1 MKITALLLP
10 AVLACAALPALPAL
24 AAEPDK
30 DKELDERGTVHVN
43 AMKNPELK
51 SYRAIVAGLDKFD
64 DLHALAPG
72 VPQLRFQVEARSKDD
87 KPQDTAP
94 LAARIAADDF
104 SIPLTLDRDARFS
117 VPRSQAAYDAKAELI
132 LNRKKR
138 AARVETYVRTPGLA
152 DDRYRMG
159 DVRLDCQVKIAIGKE
174 EIPFWANALVNSILL
189 TTDWCSWFKGM
200 TPKGG
205 DRSWSHKAGAALSAA
220 TLREGERSMALKVDG
235 KTFRLPIGDTSW
247 SNDAIVELVFAQDA
261 GAPPEAAPGAP
272 AAMEALSD
280 RTAVR

>member
-1 MKITALLLP
+1 MKIKACLLP
-10 AVLACAALPALPAL
+10 ALLACTALPAL

-30 DKELDERGTVHVN
+30 ELDERGTVHIN

-64 DLHALAPG
+64 DLHALAPAI
-72 VPQLRFQVEARSKDD
+72 PQLRFQVEARGKGEQ
-87 KPQDTAP
+87 PAAAAP

-104 SIPLTLDRDARFS
+104 SIPLTLDQDARFS

-132 LNRKKR
+132 LNRKKHEAR
-138 AARVETYVRTPGLA
+138 AEPYVRTPGLA

-159 DVRLDCQVKIAIGKE
+159 DVRLDCQVKVAIGKE

-189 TTDWCSWFKGM
+189 TTDWCSWFKGA

-205 DRSWSHKAGAALSAA
+205 DRNWSHKAGAALSAA
-220 TLREGERSMALKVDG
+220 TLREGERSMPLKVDG

-247 SNDAIVELVFAQDA
+247 SNDAMVELVFAQDA
-261 GAPPEAAPGAP
+261 GAPVDSAPGALDAMD
-272 AAMEALSD
+272 AASGRSAA
-280 RTAVR
+280 R